1 MASPT
6 TQPIIQKKKKKS
18 SGSVYLRPF
27 VFPFDVGKQKMGN
40 ESSPVS
46 RLEIGNRKTENEPL
60 SDFLLCV
67 YLTQVGK

>member
-1 MASPT
+1 MGND
-6 TQPIIQKKKKKS
+6 PISFI
-18 SGSVYLRPF
+18 R
-27 VFPFDVGKQKMGN
+27 FDVGKQKTGN
-40 ESSPVS
+40 DLSPVF